1 MLIKLCYDFEIPE
14 KIKQKSKFASDKE
27 EEDKEELQPI
37 KVPN

>member
-14 KIKQKSKFASDKE
+14 RIKQKSRIASDE
-27 EEDKEELQPI
+27 EQKKEELEPI

>member
-27 EEDKEELQPI
+27 EQDKEELQPI
-37 KVPN
+37 KAPN

>member
-14 KIKQKSKFASDKE
+14 KIKQKSKFASYKE